1 MLYTGKTTKTT
12 IMNRTMASMKILDVM
27 CSWIWCVLRYWKASA
42 VRHTNNSV
50 KPSPNFHF
58 RRSKKFMAVSYS
70 FSPQRDT
77 DTRAPKLEVFRR
89 GAKKTEVPGHIVNER
104 KVDAQKFP
112 ESLLNR
118 YTLEPQRELMVLEF
132 LLMPMVN

>member
-70 FSPQRDT
+70 FSPQGDT

-89 GAKKTEVPGHIVNER
+89 GAKNGSSRPHR
-104 KVDAQKFP
+104 K
-112 ESLLNR
+112 
-118 YTLEPQRELMVLEF
+118 REKG
-132 LLMPMVN
+132 

>member
-27 CSWIWCVLRYWKASA
+27 CSWIWCVLRYWKTSA

-58 RRSKKFMAVSYS
+58 RLSKKFMAVSHS
-70 FSPQRDT
+70 FSPHRDT
-77 DTRAPKLEVFRR
+77 NTRAPKLEGFWR
-89 GAKKTEVPGHIVNER
+89 GAKKKEISSPIVKER
-104 KVDAQKFP
+104 KVEAQKIP
-112 ESLLNR
+112 ERLLKW
-118 YTLEPQRELMVLEF
+118 
-132 LLMPMVN
+132 